1 MIDLYEQGRWAF
13 ALTLIDHLPRT
24 SAFAAAV
31 AQDDELAAEVGD
43 LPKGSDI
50 VSLTEWTPEV
60 QALAAIVDRLAEL
73 INAVVVNHPS
83 GKGRPTRVR
92 PWPRPVTAFDRARTR
107 RIREAA
113 DDMVAQLFPANPEGA

>member
-1 MIDLYEQGRWAF
+1 VVDLYERGRWAF

-31 AQDDELAAEVGD
+31 AQDDELAASVVD
-43 LPKGSDI
+43 LPKASHI
-50 VSLTEWTPEV
+50 PPLTEWTPEV
-60 QALAAIVDRLAEL
+60 QALAAIVDRLADL

-92 PWPRPVTAFDRARTR
+92 PWPRPVTAFDRARTK

-113 DDMVAQLFPANPEGA
+113 ADLEAQLFPDLH

>member
-43 LPKGSDI
+43 LPKGSD
-50 VSLTEWTPEV
+50 VPPLTEWTPEV
-60 QALAAIVDRLAEL
+60 QALAAVVDRLAEVA
-73 INAVVVNHPS
+73 NAIFASGGGKPS
-83 GKGRPTRVR
+83 RARPY
-92 PWPRPVTAFDRARTR
+92 PRPVTAFDRARAKR
-107 RIREAA
+107 HREAA
-113 DDMVAQLFPANPEGA
+113 DDMVAQLFPANPKGA

>member
-1 MIDLYEQGRWAF
+1 VIDLYEQGRWAF

-43 LPKGSDI
+43 LPKASHI
-50 VSLTEWTPEV
+50 PPLTEWTPEV
-60 QALAAIVDRLAEL
+60 EALAAVVDRLAEVA
-73 INAVVVNHPS
+73 NAVVAGAGGKPS
-83 GKGRPTRVR
+83 RVR
-92 PWPRPVTAFDRARTR
+92 PWPRPVTAFDRARAK

-113 DDMVAQLFPANPEGA
+113 AELEAALFPDLY

>member
-43 LPKGSDI
+43 PPKASHI
-50 VSLTEWTPEV
+50 PPITEWTPEAE
-60 QALAAIVDRLAEL
+60 ALAAVVDRLAEVA
-73 INAVVVNHPS
+73 NAVVAAAGGKPS
-83 GKGRPTRVR
+83 RVR
-92 PWPRPVTAFDRARTR
+92 PWPRPVTAFDRARAK
-107 RIREAA
+107 RIRAVT
-113 DDMVAQLFPANPEGA
+113 DDLVAQLFPEGA